1 MENGRVFRV
10 RRGYTLADGRAEYRG
25 VFSYMDTYTDEELMG
40 LVRKQDISAFDELF
54 RRYEQRIFAFFWRL
68 SANRQEAEDG
78 TQETFLRLWKARA
91 RYEPAGKF
99 STYLFQIAKNHFLHE
114 RQKRDRRMDSRQ
126 PSANYPNGVPGES
139 ASGNGAD
146 GRMLAGELQ
155 AAVNEAV
162 ARLPENQRLVYV
174 LSEQEG
180 MSYKQVAEV
189 LDCPVGTVS
198 SRKVQAVRRLRE
210 LLQPLKDEL
219 LGDRRR

>member
-1 MENGRVFRV
+1 
-10 RRGYTLADGRAEYRG
+10 
-25 VFSYMDTYTDEELMG
+25 MDTYTDEDLMG
-40 LVRKQDISAFDELF
+40 LVQKQDLSAFEELF

-78 TQETFLRLWKARA
+78 TQETFLRLWKARL

-114 RQKRDRRMDSRQ
+114 RQKQDRRAGLGNDSPRA
-126 PSANYPNGVPGES
+126 PGGSACE
-139 ASGNGAD
+139 NGAD

-155 AAVNEAV
+155 AAVNDAV
-162 ARLPENQRLVYV
+162 GRLPENQRLVYV

-198 SRKVQAVRRLRE
+198 SRKVQAIRRLRE
-210 LLQPLKDEL
+210 LLQPLRDEL
-219 LGDRRR
+219 LGDGQR